1 MRANKPQ
8 NQVRIIAGRW
18 RGRRLTF
25 APVPGLR
32 PTPDRVRETL
42 FNWLGPVIAG
52 TRCLDLYAGSG
63 ALGFEAASRG
73 AAAVMLVDSHTGV
86 TDRLT
91 EQVRMLEA
99 GQVRVLHADAGTYL
113 QGKPQPWDVVFLD
126 PPYREG
132 HLDRT
137 IARLEDGGWLSAE
150 AWIYLEAERGEKL
163 DLPPNWAVHRSMTAG
178 QVACY
183 LVRRS
188 AGQGQAVT

>member
-1 MRANKPQ
+1 MRANKPK

-42 FNWLGPVIAG
+42 FNWLAPVIPG

-73 AAAVMLVDSHTGV
+73 ASEVLLVDCNAGV
-86 TDRLT
+86 VEQLQA
-91 EQVRMLEA
+91 QVRMLEA

-113 QGKPQPWDVVFLD
+113 QGRPESWDIVFLD
-126 PPYREG
+126 PPFRGG
-132 HLDRT
+132 HLGRI

-150 AWIYLEAERGEKL
+150 AWIYLEAERREEL
-163 DLPPNWAVHRSMTAG
+163 DLPPDWAVHRSMTAG

-183 LVRRS
+183 LVRRT
-188 AGQGQAVT
+188 AGQGQAPD